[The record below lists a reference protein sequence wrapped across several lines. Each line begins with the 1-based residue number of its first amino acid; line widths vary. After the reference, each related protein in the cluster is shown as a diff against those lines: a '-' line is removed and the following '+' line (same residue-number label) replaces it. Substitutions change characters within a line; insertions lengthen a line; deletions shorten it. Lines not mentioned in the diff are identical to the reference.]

1 MPTLRIYRIVA
12 TLAVALSFGCDKRTK
27 KKETHEHHEEL
38 KKLKEKKALYCELGK
53 AHGESTQWNIHS
65 CDSLLFASLWSV
77 ACGEEIPL
85 ENFFDENG
93 KAYRTTTKD
102 CFISPE
108 STSNGSK
115 TSISKDMYRGAFYA
129 MLRYGRLDLVQRTI
143 SYGSENSWV
152 MGEGVDSIEVASRC
166 VMSPTMIS
174 QLYDIESYLLGET
187 PINDHEK
194 ETETSLT
201 GKVGFRAHLETLTIL
216 FENELYDGVTDGDV
230 ETLKEHALRQ
240 PDNSLYAFAAHS
252 FDHSQS
258 LDQAISVLMNETYFP
273 SDRLPKASDRCAEY
287 LFQHEKEDVDWLPCE
302 GGQHS
307 GTDLAFAVYLLE
319 NSK

>member
-1 MPTLRIYRIVA
+1 MPTLLTLRIA
-12 TLAVALSFGCDKRTK
+12 TLAVALSFGCEKRTK
-27 KKETHEHHEEL
+27 KTEIHEHHDDI
-38 KKLKEKKALYCELGK
+38 KKLKEKKKLYCELGK

-77 ACGEEIPL
+77 ACEEEIPL
-85 ENFFDENG
+85 ENFFDEAG

-108 STSNGSK
+108 STANGSK

-129 MLRYGRLDLVQRTI
+129 MLYHRRLDLVQRTI
-143 SYGSENSWV
+143 SYGSANNWI

-174 QLYDIESYLLGET
+174 QLYDIETYLQGDT

-194 ETETSLT
+194 ETETELT
-201 GKVGFRAHLETLTIL
+201 GKVGFRAHLEVLGIP
-216 FENELYDGVTDGDV
+216 FENRLYGGVTESDV
-230 ETLKEHALRQ
+230 EILKEHALRQ

-252 FDHSQS
+252 FDHTQS
-258 LDQAISVLMNETYFP
+258 IDQAISVLMNETYFP

-287 LFQHEKEDVDWLPCE
+287 LFQHEKEDIDWLPCD
-302 GGQHS
+302 GGTHS
-307 GTDLAFAVYLLE
+307 GTDLVLSVALLDGTL
-319 NSK
+319 